1 MDTLRSLI
9 KQVLEGYAIPGA
21 NFISS
26 LTVSDDGNTFSVVD
40 VARDYEGKRFVA
52 TSIHVRLVVDKVVIE
67 HDDND
72 KPVVD
77 ALVQAGIPREQIIL
91 AYAGEPV
98 PETFP
103 PTL

>member
-1 MDTLRSLI
+1 MDTLRALI
-9 KQVLEGYAIPGA
+9 KSTLEAYAIPGA

-52 TSIHVRLVVDKVVIE
+52 TSIHVRLVGDKVVIE
-67 HDDND
+67 YDDND
-72 KPVVD
+72 KPLVD
-77 ALVQAGIPREQIIL
+77 ALMQAGIPRTQIIL
-91 AYAGEPV
+91 AYTGEPV

-103 PTL
+103 PAL